1 MKLRLC
7 ARAILA
13 AVILFGITGVVAQTP
28 APQDPA
34 PQDHPTEVKRK
45 VKSKVTPEYPV
56 IAKQLHLQGKVRIE
70 VTVAADGHVVST
82 KVLGG
87 HPVLANAAMDAIKKW
102 RFEPA
107 PKETTEV
114 IESDFNRQD

>member
-1 MKLRLC
+1 MKRLC
-7 ARAILA
+7 ARTILA
-13 AVILFGITGVVAQTP
+13 AVILFGISGVVAQTP
-28 APQDPA
+28 APQDHPA
-34 PQDHPTEVKRK
+34 ETKRK
-45 VKSKVTPEYPV
+45 LKSKVVPEYPV
-56 IAKQLHLQGKVRIE
+56 IAKQLHLQGKVKIE

-87 HPVLANAAMDAIKKW
+87 HPVLANAAVDAIKKW

-114 IESDFNRQD
+114 IESDFNPQN